1 MIIPSPARRSLYRR
15 LLWTS
20 LSTILAVWLVLLA
33 WFYWEVTRVGSGY
46 LDGDL
51 RGLARTLATV
61 YSADV
66 KPGERV
72 RIVDQ
77 LIGQFGHGYSEKPPA
92 KDELAYR
99 IVDKRQRLLA
109 VSSAWPA
116 LEQPPITDCP

>member
-1 MIIPSPARRSLYRR
+1 MIIPSLARRSLYRR

-20 LSTILAVWLVLLA
+20 LSSLLAVWLVLFA

-72 RIVDQ
+72 RAHRRSTDRPV
-77 LIGQFGHGYSEKPPA
+77 
-92 KDELAYR
+92 
-99 IVDKRQRLLA
+99 
-109 VSSAWPA
+109 WPW
-116 LEQPPITDCP
+116 L